1 MQSEDQIVS
10 FQSSINYRDLSLF
23 GVPLT
28 TSGAVSKSMLYAASA
43 SNYGAV
49 ICLLPHDHSKRVT
62 DAAEILDSQQVDY
75 VHLPV
80 DWLAPTKQVSISS
93 SKRWIA

>member
-1 MQSEDQIVS
+1 
-10 FQSSINYRDLSLF
+10 
-23 GVPLT
+23 
-28 TSGAVSKSMLYAASA
+28 MLYAASA

-75 VHLPV
+75 VHLLV
-80 DWLAPTKQVSISS
+80 DWLAPTQADVDEFTQALDRLMTQGLKVHVHCALNMRVSAFCAI
-93 SKRWIA
+93 

>member
-1 MQSEDQIVS
+1 
-10 FQSSINYRDLSLF
+10 
-23 GVPLT
+23 
-28 TSGAVSKSMLYAASA
+28 MLYAASA

-62 DAAEILDSQQVDY
+62 DAAEILGSQQVDY

-80 DWLAPTKQVSISS
+80 DWLAPTQADVDQFV
-93 SKRWIA
+93 